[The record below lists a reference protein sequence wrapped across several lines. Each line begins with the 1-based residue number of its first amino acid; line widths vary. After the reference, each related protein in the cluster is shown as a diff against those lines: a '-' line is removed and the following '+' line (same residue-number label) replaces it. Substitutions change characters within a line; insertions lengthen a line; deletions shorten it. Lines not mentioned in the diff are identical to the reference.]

1 MTRSK
6 KFTLRDPILTVF
18 NGIEDYTLRIG
29 GLSEKIA
36 KDEFRMTVAIR
47 DTMAKASKVD
57 GGALMSELAV
67 ENGKVS
73 APMNGGKAIGEA
85 MVNKLRA
92 IGEAFDSES
101 IDQLNGCASVKS
113 LRSIASAKKLSR
125 TLKNEIVVAIGK
137 AGGVYSDKDLIE
149 LAKFAKTKEAAALSA
164 SEIVERMPAGCAKGG
179 GAGGA
184 ETGMARIKRLLE
196 EEYES
201 RKGEPAKNANT
212 LADWFQNVVLPQSQS
227 WIEENGEEL

>member
-67 ENGKVS
+67 EIGKVS

-85 MVNKLRA
+85 MVNKLLGDKVAR
-92 IGEAFDSES
+92 FVS
-101 IDQLNGCASVKS
+101 IDIDILFIP
-113 LRSIASAKKLSR
+113 LRVSRNLKQSIDHL
-125 TLKNEIVVAIGK
+125 V
-137 AGGVYSDKDLIE
+137 D
-149 LAKFAKTKEAAALSA
+149 
-164 SEIVERMPAGCAKGG
+164 
-179 GAGGA
+179 
-184 ETGMARIKRLLE
+184 
-196 EEYES
+196 
-201 RKGEPAKNANT
+201 
-212 LADWFQNVVLPQSQS
+212 
-227 WIEENGEEL
+227 